1 MQLLTDAKVYVGLWL
16 SLVLALACNAFLD
29 IRYGSFAFETG
40 VWAVL
45 MGGSLW
51 LAWRQQGV
59 VSDGGRQAQTIL
71 LWVAGGAFLLIFMPV
86 WGLPQ
91 AGVYLLAAL
100 QAASNCTAVIRR
112 KLYQGMTVA
121 LVLVLYASAH
131 YRANWSMLFYLIPF
145 LLVAVFTLVAD
156 QISQHSADLAAR
168 RVSHT
173 ATGGQWLAI
182 VTASGVILLV
192 SLLLYLLTPQPDWG
206 SLNSRYG
213 QASNTA
219 VVNAADGNPA
229 APGQGG
235 GAGSGNGTG
244 SGQISPS
251 RGGDFDPA
259 QMRLLARQPGMPG
272 WQAGAINTLAD
283 AVERLSAPMQSL
295 QQLLKRLLAA
305 LDARWLLLLLA
316 LALLAAALFLLRE
329 VRPLQWLRIRLDYL
343 LLWRMRPGKAGVYA
357 VYQASERLFARYGTA
372 RAASQSVR
380 EFQAMMARFHPD
392 SRAALACISQSFEAA
407 RYGGIAPDTAQL
419 RQTRAA
425 YYTLYRNLTG

>member
-1 MQLLTDAKVYVGLWL
+1 MQPLTAAPVYVGLWL

-59 VSDGGRQAQTIL
+59 VSDAGQRAQTIL
-71 LWVAGGAFLLIFMPV
+71 LWAAGGVFLLLFMPI

-100 QAASNCTAVIRR
+100 QAASNCTAVTRR

-145 LLVAVFTLVAD
+145 LMVAVFTLVAD
-156 QISQHSADLAAR
+156 QISQHSATLAAR
-168 RVSHT
+168 QVSHS
-173 ATGGQWLAI
+173 ATGGQWQAI
-182 VTASGVILLV
+182 GSASGMILLV

-206 SLNSRYG
+206 SLNWRYG

-235 GAGSGNGTG
+235 GAGSGNDTPSAQG
-244 SGQISPS
+244 SPA
-251 RGGDFDPA
+251 RAGDFDPA
-259 QMRLLARQPGMPG
+259 QMRQLARQPGMPG
-272 WQAGAINTLAD
+272 WQAGAINALAD
-283 AVERLSAPMQSL
+283 AVERLSAPIARI
-295 QQLLKRLLAA
+295 LLI
-305 LDARWLLLLLA
+305 LLA

-343 LLWRMRPGKAGVYA
+343 LLWRIQPGKAGAYA
-357 VYQASERLFARYGTA
+357 VYRATERLFARYGTA

-392 SRAALACISQSFEAA
+392 SRTALACIGQTFEAA
-407 RYGGIAPDTAQL
+407 RYGGITPDTAQL
-419 RQTRAA
+419 HQARAA
-425 YYTLYRNLTG
+425 YYALYRKLTD

>member
-1 MQLLTDAKVYVGLWL
+1 MQPLTAAPVYFGLWL
-16 SLVLALACNAFLD
+16 SLVLALVCNAFLD

-59 VSDGGRQAQTIL
+59 VSDAGRRAQTIL
-71 LWVAGGAFLLIFMPV
+71 LWAAGGAFLLLFLPI
-86 WGLPQ
+86 WRLPQ

-100 QAASNCTAVIRR
+100 QAASNCTAVTRR

-145 LLVAVFTLVAD
+145 LVVAVFTLVAD
-156 QISQHSADLAAR
+156 QISQHHAALATR
-168 RVSHT
+168 QVGH
-173 ATGGQWLAI
+173 ATSGGQWLAI
-182 VTASGVILLV
+182 ASASGVILLV

-206 SLNSRYG
+206 SLNWRYG

-219 VVNAADGNPA
+219 VVNAADGNPT

-235 GAGSGNGTG
+235 GAGSSNGTNGAQG
-244 SGQISPS
+244 SAS

-259 QMRLLARQPGMPG
+259 QMRTLARQPGLPG
-272 WQAGAINTLAD
+272 WQASAINALAD
-283 AVERLSAPMQSL
+283 VVERLSAPMQSL
-295 QQLLKRLLAA
+295 KQLLKHLLAL
-305 LDARWLLLLLA
+305 LDAQLLLILLA
-316 LALLAAALFLLRE
+316 LALLAAAAVLLRE

-343 LLWRMRPGKAGVYA
+343 LLWRNQTGKAGAYA
-357 VYQASERLFARYGTA
+357 IYRASERLFARYGTA
-372 RAASQSVR
+372 RANSQTVR
-380 EFQAMMARFHPD
+380 EFHAVMARFHPD
-392 SRAALACISQSFEAA
+392 SRAALTCIGQAFEAA
-407 RYGGIAPDTAQL
+407 RYGGITPDTPQL
-419 RQTRAA
+419 RQARAA
-425 YYTLYRNLTG
+425 YYALYRNLTG